1 LSQNIRIIPTL
12 EILASWRQNFWWNS
26 GCALRA
32 FDVQGKGRFVD
43 MAHGRPAKRRRITP
57 PIGSN
62 AVSETIQS
70 TDLFDRAADWDLEQI
85 YEQRSRSRKQE
96 STRLPIKTVEG
107 RIQHVEETVVSEDE
121 ESFLG
126 SGSATSDGIETPP
139 TDGVDETPA
148 IPLREQIVAA
158 KEELARIAVLLNED
172 PEEHAG
178 SFKKLANIA
187 APTSNPTIRKLAL
200 ATQAAVYKD
209 VIPGYRIRA
218 YTDEDVGAKVSKEV
232 RRTRQYEQALV
243 SSYQGYVKQLGS
255 LAKLKGSGGD
265 GAGLKSVAINC
276 ACTLLTS
283 VPHFNFRTEL
293 LNILILQ
300 LSSREVSPDFI
311 KCVDTMEAFFA
322 ADEDGAPSLEAVT
335 LLAKMMKAKDY
346 KVEESVLNTFLHL
359 RLLTE
364 LSVKGSTS
372 KTDKPDE
379 RLGYLG
385 KKAKRKWEHR
395 SKKEKKAARE
405 RKVVEKDFKEAEAI
419 VNYEDR
425 EKLQSETLK
434 MVFVTYFRILKIR
447 SPHLTGAVL
456 EGLARYAHL
465 INQDFFGDLLE
476 ALKDIINQA
485 DFTNGPDR
493 DESAVEVD
501 ENAVRNM
508 TRETLLSTQTAFT
521 LLSGQDVSKYAS
533 GLHLDL
539 SFFTSY
545 IYRALYP
552 LSLDSGIELGPKS
565 VHLPDPHSSSSTTT
579 SAPNKINIATP
590 TLVLIR
596 VLTSILLGASSPPPT
611 LTAASFF
618 KRLLTASLQLP
629 EKSTYAIL
637 SLMTKV
643 ADKHSRKIES
653 LWYSDERKGD
663 GIFHG
668 ESESIEGTNVFAVGS
683 GVWECELLRHHYC
696 PQVREDVKALDK
708 IIANFK
714 R

>member
-1 LSQNIRIIPTL
+1 
-12 EILASWRQNFWWNS
+12 
-26 GCALRA
+26 
-32 FDVQGKGRFVD
+32 
-43 MAHGRPAKRRRITP
+43 
-57 PIGSN
+57 
-62 AVSETIQS
+62 
-70 TDLFDRAADWDLEQI
+70 
-85 YEQRSRSRKQE
+85 
-96 STRLPIKTVEG
+96 
-107 RIQHVEETVVSEDE
+107 
-121 ESFLG
+121 
-126 SGSATSDGIETPP
+126 
-139 TDGVDETPA
+139 
-148 IPLREQIVAA
+148 
-158 KEELARIAVLLNED
+158 
-172 PEEHAG
+172 
-178 SFKKLANIA
+178 
-187 APTSNPTIRKLAL
+187 
-200 ATQAAVYKD
+200 
-209 VIPGYRIRA
+209 
-218 YTDEDVGAKVSKEV
+218 
-232 RRTRQYEQALV
+232 
-243 SSYQGYVKQLGS
+243 
-255 LAKLKGSGGD
+255 
-265 GAGLKSVAINC
+265 
-276 ACTLLTS
+276 
-283 VPHFNFRTEL
+283 
-293 LNILILQ
+293 
-300 LSSREVSPDFI
+300 
-311 KCVDTMEAFFA
+311 
-322 ADEDGAPSLEAVT
+322 
-335 LLAKMMKAKDY
+335 
-346 KVEESVLNTFLHL
+346 
-359 RLLTE
+359 
-364 LSVKGSTS
+364 
-372 KTDKPDE
+372 
-379 RLGYLG
+379 
-385 KKAKRKWEHR
+385 
-395 SKKEKKAARE
+395 
-405 RKVVEKDFKEAEAI
+405 
-419 VNYEDR
+419 
-425 EKLQSETLK
+425 
-434 MVFVTYFRILKIR
+434 
-447 SPHLTGAVL
+447 
-456 EGLARYAHL
+456 
-465 INQDFFGDLLE
+465 LLE

-501 ENAVRNM
+501 ENAARNM

-565 VHLPDPHSSSSTTT
+565 VHLPDPHSSSRTTT

-696 PQVREDVKALDK
+696 PQIRDDVKALDK